1 MPQMQLPIFPS
12 ELIAITADLGFLQQD
27 GRVYYFHGH
36 LPTFHHAVEDVAT
49 FRSYIAQLVVNGT
62 ATQVEVAEAFG
73 IPVITVKRAVKKLRE
88 KGTASFYAPRG
99 GRGPAVLRAEKL
111 AQAQELLD
119 QGRKVAE
126 VAKVL
131 GVRKDCVRKAVA
143 DGRLHQA
150 KSGPA
155 AEGPS
160 ATSKTQRA
168 AADEAAP
175 HGMGATRTAER
186 VQASV
191 GLLTEAL
198 PQFQGVVDVPQG
210 GVLLALPALLANGL
224 LRHTCEHFE
233 LPKGFYGLAS
243 VFLLLS
249 FLALGRIK
257 SLEKLRH
264 LPPGEWGK
272 LLGLDRIPEVRTL
285 RQKLG
290 LLAQSGQAE
299 AWSKALSVEWMKEHE
314 ELAGVLY
321 VDGHVRVYH
330 GESTQLPRRYVA
342 RERLCLRGTTDYW
355 VNDRRGQPFFV
366 ISAPVNPGLLGML
379 REQIV
384 PRLLQEVPG
393 QPSEEALAQQ
403 RWLHRFLMIFDREGY
418 SPTTFAKFW
427 EQRIACLTYRKS
439 PGEDWPV
446 EEFAQ
451 VEVRLSNGE
460 MVTMQL
466 AERGVLL
473 GGQWMREIRRR
484 NEEGRQTSIVGTE
497 FQSPMRV
504 LAPEMFGRWSQ
515 ENFLKYM
522 REQFGLDR
530 LIEYGTAEIPETVQV
545 VNPQRRQL
553 EGQIKKQAALLA
565 RRELEF
571 VALTLI
577 SPIEPPIV
585 QMYVQTKAQLLER
598 VSDLQSQIDQLKAE
612 RKATPRHLTMKELPA
627 EQRFKQLAPDKK
639 HLIDTVKM
647 IAYRAE
653 TALAWLLGPEL
664 TRPAEARSVLQGL
677 FADHVDL
684 EPNCGAKTLTVR
696 LHPLAN
702 SSDQMAVQ
710 KLCAHLTE
718 TETLF
723 PGTDL
728 RMIYE
733 FGSTQFPREQE
744 V

>member
-1 MPQMQLPIFPS
+1 MQLPIFSSDLTP
-12 ELIAITADLGFLQQD
+12 ITADLGFLQQD
-27 GRVYYFHGH
+27 GRVYYFHGQ
-36 LPTFHHAVEDVAT
+36 LPTFHHGVEDVAT
-49 FRSYIAQLVVNGT
+49 FRAYLAQLVVNGT
-62 ATQVEVAEAFG
+62 ATQVEVAQAFG
-73 IPVITVKRAVKKLRE
+73 LPAITVKRAVKKLRE
-88 KGTASFYAPRG
+88 EGMAGFYAPRR
-99 GRGPAVLRAEKL
+99 GRGPAVLTVEKS
-111 AQAQELLD
+111 AQAQGLLD
-119 QGRKVAE
+119 QGRKIAE
-126 VAKVL
+126 VAQEL
-131 GVRKDCVRKAVA
+131 GIQKDCLRKAVA
-143 DGRLHQA
+143 QGRLHQPKA
-150 KSGPA
+150 EPTA
-155 AEGPS
+155 AGS
-160 ATSKTQRA
+160 VATSKSERA
-168 AADEAAP
+168 TVDQTAP
-175 HGMGATRTAER
+175 HGMGATRTVER

-191 GLLTEAL
+191 GLLTEAP
-198 PQFQGVVDVPQG
+198 PQFQAVVDVPQG
-210 GVLLALPALLANGL
+210 GVLLAVPALLANGL
-224 LRHTCEHFE
+224 LRHTCEHFS

-243 VFLLLS
+243 VFLVLA

-257 SLEKLRH
+257 SMEKLRH
-264 LPPGEWGK
+264 VAPGEWGK

-290 LLAQSGQAE
+290 LLAQSGQVE

-330 GESTQLPRRYVA
+330 GELTQRPRRYVA
-342 RERLCLRGTTDYW
+342 RERVCLRGTTDYW
-355 VNDRRGQPFFV
+355 VNDRKGQPFFV
-366 ISAPVNPGLLGML
+366 ISAPVNPGLLAML

-384 PRLLQEVPG
+384 PRLLKEVPG
-393 QPSEEALAQQ
+393 QPSEEELAAQ
-403 RWLHRFLMIFDREGY
+403 RWLHRFLMVFDREGY
-418 SPTTFAKFW
+418 SPTTFAEFW
-427 EQRIACLTYRKS
+427 EQRIACLTYRKN
-439 PGEDWPV
+439 PGENWPV
-446 EEFAQ
+446 EEFAKME
-451 VEVRLSNGE
+451 VELSNGQR
-460 MVTMQL
+460 VTMEL

-473 GGQWMREIRRR
+473 GGQWMREFRRR
-484 NEEGRQTSIVGTE
+484 KPEGRQTAIVGTE
-497 FQSPMRV
+497 FQSPMTV

-530 LIEYGTAEIPETVQV
+530 LIEYGTAEIPETVRV

-565 RRELEF
+565 RRVAEF

-577 SPIEPPIV
+577 NPIDPPV
-585 QMYVQTKAQLLER
+585 VRMYVQVKAQLLER
-598 VSDLQSQIDQLKAE
+598 ITDLQSQVEQLKAQ
-612 RKATPRHLTMKELPA
+612 RQATPRHLTMKELPA
-627 EQRFKQLAPDKK
+627 EQRFEQLAPDKK

-684 EPNCGAKTLTVR
+684 EPDCTAKTLTVR

-702 SSDQMAVQ
+702 TSDQTAIQ

-733 FGSTQFPREQE
+733 FGSTQFPRNQE